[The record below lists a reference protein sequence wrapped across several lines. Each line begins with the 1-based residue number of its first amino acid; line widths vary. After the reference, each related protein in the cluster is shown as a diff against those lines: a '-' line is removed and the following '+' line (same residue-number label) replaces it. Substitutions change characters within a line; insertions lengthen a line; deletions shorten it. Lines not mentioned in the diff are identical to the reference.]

1 MKFLNNDKE
10 YLGYVMPV
18 DYIMQGMIANTGGES
33 HLYKQH
39 HTVGLIIDWVLYP

>member
-39 HTVGLIIDWVLYP
+39 PVGLIIDWVLYP